1 MKTNANKT
9 LLTIAYF
16 GCILVML
23 ALVVTLIIG
32 LIRMD
37 VALWVKICYIAL
49 SVLLVSVII
58 FDCVC
63 LYTGTTTYIAG
74 FILYALTVAVVIVSF
89 VLYSRLALP
98 SGLIPT
104 ADLSLFVFEM
114 GNLVAI
120 DILSII
126 IYCLGNINVKN
137 SRQGRIRKEKS
148 LG

>member
-16 GCILVML
+16 GCILIML

-49 SVLLVSVII
+49 SALLVSVVI

-89 VLYSRLALP
+89 VLYSRLTLT

-104 ADLSLFVFEM
+104 ADLSLFVFEV

-120 DILSII
+120 DILSIV

-137 SRQGRIRKEKS
+137 SRQSRIRKEKS

>member
-16 GCILVML
+16 GCILIML

-32 LIRMD
+32 LVRMD

-49 SVLLVSVII
+49 SALLVSVVI

-89 VLYSRLALP
+89 VLYSRLALT

-104 ADLSLFVFEM
+104 ADLSLFVFEV

-120 DILSII
+120 DILSIV

-137 SRQGRIRKEKS
+137 SRQSRIRKEKS